1 MQVSDYKDIPELA
14 KAIYFNSQRWSLF
27 SPHFL
32 RELMLKLSMSDT
44 KLKNQLFRFVD
55 LLPNLKEPE
64 IIRRYLF
71 EYLSSSNS
79 SYTLAN
85 KLIPEFLN
93 PLLSSSI
100 KTGVSYMAHSYIAGS
115 SLEEVK
121 RECRKLEDKNQ
132 FYTLDILGEHVV
144 SDIEAQIYR
153 DQILRLI
160 DAMHGANIS
169 IKLSSI
175 CAHIKPYAPQ
185 SLKKLKDTL
194 RPILRRARGMGAFI
208 NVDIESYDWRD
219 LSYTVIR
226 ELLIEDEFKD
236 WDQFGT
242 VLQAYL
248 KDSEDQFNKWLAW
261 AKARKAPITIRLVK
275 GAYWDH
281 EQALAEQRRWE
292 LPVYAIKAETD
303 LNFEK
308 LSRKLLDSKPY
319 LRAAIASHNIR
330 SIAATLY
337 YANSIG
343 LKPSDFELQVLY
355 GMVDNLKDYLSREG
369 YQVRVYLP
377 FGELIPGMS
386 YLVRRL
392 LENTANESFLK
403 LGLEGNALDASM
415 SDPAEALR
423 QQPSRITND
432 ACILP
437 AREAENYINRAN
449 LDLSQTWVQK
459 ELNKALSKSL
469 ISYSGSKT
477 TPLIIAERE
486 ITKDKTIN
494 SLNPCDK
501 SVIAKISMADLSDAK
516 DCIEKAQKAYE
527 YWREVPVRERAEVL
541 RRSAENL
548 EENRYEFN
556 ALLVREIAKTWAEA
570 DAEVS
575 EAIDFLNYYAQHAE
589 ELYDEQRIVS
599 VHGERNSLRYKPYG
613 VATVIAPWNFPLAI
627 LTGMTAA
634 ALVTGNTVI
643 VKPSE
648 QSSVIAYEIV
658 KLIKAAI
665 DHKGASYPGLS
676 GSINLLTGSGELIGN
691 YLVEHP
697 SVRLISFTGSEAV
710 GRSIAAKAASAS
722 LRKQVIAEMG
732 GKNAII
738 IDETADLDEAIPG
751 ILHSAFG
758 YAGQKCSACSRLI
771 VTEGIYDRLKARLV
785 AALGTLH
792 VGDAADL
799 NSDLSAVIDAESY
812 ERINKIIEL
821 GSKKISSDLVVP
833 EGAYYISPVI
843 FETDDLDS
851 PLVTEEIF
859 GPVLALIKVRD
870 LKQAVTVANNSRYGL
885 TGGIYSRSPVNINYA
900 RKYLEAGNL
909 YINRSCTGAIV
920 SRQAFGGLK
929 NSSIGF
935 KAGGPNYL
943 LQFVQEQCISE
954 NTMRKGFEA

>member
-1 MQVSDYKDIPELA
+1 MKASNYSDIPELA
-14 KAIYFNSQRWSLF
+14 KAIYFNSQKWSLF
-27 SPHFL
+27 DL
-32 RELMLKLSMSDT
+32 RGMMLKFSMRDT

-55 LLPNLKEPE
+55 LLPNLKEPALV
-64 IIRRYLF
+64 RKYLF
-71 EYLSSSNS
+71 EYLGGASDN
-79 SYTLAN
+79 YTLFN
-85 KLIPEFLN
+85 KLIPDFLN
-93 PLLSSSI
+93 PVIGGAI
-100 KTGVSYMAHSYIAGS
+100 KSGVGFMASSYIAGS
-115 SLEEVK
+115 TLEEVK
-121 RECRKLEDKNQ
+121 RECLKLETKRQ
-132 FYTLDILGEHVV
+132 LYTLDILGEHVV

-153 DQILRLI
+153 DQISRLI

-175 CAHIKPYAPQ
+175 CAAIKPYAPS
-185 SLKKLKDTL
+185 SLEKLKNTL
-194 RPILRRARGMGAFI
+194 RPILRLARSKGAFI

-219 LSYTVIR
+219 LSYAVIR

-236 WDQFGT
+236 WTDFGT

-248 KDSEDQFNKWLAW
+248 RDSGAELDTWLAW
-261 AKARKAPITIRLVK
+261 VKKRGAPITIRLVK
-275 GAYWDH
+275 GAYWDY
-281 EQALAEQRRWE
+281 EQALSEQRRWK
-292 LPVYAIKAETD
+292 LPVYSVKAETD
-303 LNFEK
+303 YNFEN
-308 LSRKLLDSKPY
+308 LSRKLLNNSRY

-330 SIAATLY
+330 SLAAAIY
-337 YANSIG
+337 HASSIG
-343 LKPSDFELQVLY
+343 LNPQDFELQVLY

-369 YQVRVYLP
+369 YRVRVYLP

-392 LENTANESFLK
+392 LENTANESFLR

-415 SDPAEALR
+415 TDPAELLAYK
-423 QQPSRITND
+423 PVKAVGD

-437 AREAENYINRAN
+437 AREAENYVNKAN
-449 LDLSQTWVQK
+449 LDLSDQRVQQQ
-459 ELNKALSKSL
+459 LSDALAKSK
-469 ISYSGSKT
+469 IEYRGDKII
-477 TPLIIAERE
+477 PLIIAERE
-486 ITKDKTIN
+486 IIKDKSIE

-501 SVIAKISMADLSDAK
+501 SVIARVSMADLSDAK
-516 DCIEKAQKAYE
+516 DCIEKAQKAQE
-527 YWREVPVRERAEVL
+527 YWREVPVRQRAEVL
-541 RRSAENL
+541 RRCAEAL

-575 EAIDFLNYYAQHAE
+575 EAIDFLDYYASHAE

-599 VHGERNSLRYKPYG
+599 LHGERNTLSYKPYG

-648 QSSVIAYEIV
+648 QSSVVAYEIV
-658 KLIKAAI
+658 KLIKTII
-665 DHKGASYPGLS
+665 DRKGASYPGLS
-676 GSINLLTGSGELIGN
+676 GTINLLTGSGELVGN

-697 SVRLISFTGSEAV
+697 NVRLISFTGSEAV

-722 LRKQVIAEMG
+722 VRKQVIAEMG

-738 IDETADLDEAIPG
+738 VDETADLDEVIPG
-751 ILHSAFG
+751 VLHSAFG

-771 VTEGIYDRLKARLV
+771 VTEGIYDRLKARLLE
-785 AALGTLH
+785 ALKGLV
-792 VGDAADL
+792 VGDASDF

-812 ERINKIIEL
+812 ERINKIV
-821 GSKKISSDLVVP
+821 SKGASNTAVIVP
-833 EGAYYISPVI
+833 DGGYYISPVI

-851 PLVTEEIF
+851 SLVTEEIF
-859 GPVLALIKVRD
+859 GPVLVLIKVKD
-870 LKQAVTVANNSRYGL
+870 LKQAVSVSNNSRYGL

-900 RKYLEAGNL
+900 RKNLEVGNL
-909 YINRSCTGAIV
+909 YINRACTGAIV

-943 LQFVQEQCISE
+943 LQFVQEQCVSE